1 MGMPTARKDARLLE
15 EGIVASTP
23 VSLARTGDKEDTEE
37 VCIVSHELSIR
48 MGRIRKDSH
57 SMIYH
62 EASAKDISPC
72 RANGPQEM
80 AHGIRRKTSIERKS
94 IPLAKERTT

>member
-1 MGMPTARKDARLLE
+1 
-15 EGIVASTP
+15 
-23 VSLARTGDKEDTEE
+23 
-37 VCIVSHELSIR
+37 

-80 AHGIRRKTSIERKS
+80 AHGIRRKTSIKGKGASGLLQPQQSLCQGHAPLSGGRERAS
-94 IPLAKERTT
+94 IDNGISVQIFPTTSEGIQPNKNDRG